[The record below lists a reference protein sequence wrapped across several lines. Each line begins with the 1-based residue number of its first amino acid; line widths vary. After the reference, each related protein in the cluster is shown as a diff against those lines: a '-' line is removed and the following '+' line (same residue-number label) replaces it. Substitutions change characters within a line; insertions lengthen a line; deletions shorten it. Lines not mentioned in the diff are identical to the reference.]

1 MRGRRHSRQEQYSQP
16 DWELPW
22 GSHHCLLQVSEA
34 TGHILQLVPVSWR
47 PAWSQG
53 LCMQDAEPVAYS
65 QVLSLGPLGFRLTLE
80 NQAWGSLSLPGLGW
94 VTSLTIAVQDQDS
107 LSAQEGGWLTL
118 LRERRAS

>member
-1 MRGRRHSRQEQYSQP
+1 
-16 DWELPW
+16 
-22 GSHHCLLQVSEA
+22 
-34 TGHILQLVPVSWR
+34 
-47 PAWSQG
+47 
-53 LCMQDAEPVAYS
+53 MQDAEPVAYS

>member
-1 MRGRRHSRQEQYSQP
+1 M
-16 DWELPW
+16 
-22 GSHHCLLQVSEA
+22 
-34 TGHILQLVPVSWR
+34 
-47 PAWSQG
+47 SQG
-53 LCMQDAEPVAYS
+53 LCIQDAEPVVYS